1 MSNLIFSFNTANCYV
16 VYNARIQERLHTK
29 MLIIVSF

>member
-1 MSNLIFSFNTANCYV
+1 MSNLIFSLIQQCYV
-16 VYNARIQERLHTK
+16 MYNAKVQERLHTK